1 MPALTN
7 QVRGP
12 NSKLECYYIV
22 IELNFKKNVSFCVTF
37 QMWSERL
44 EKISSINE
52 QLSSHVALNIMMNL
66 EDSHSTYAQSFH
78 IVKREI
84 AKV

>member
-1 MPALTN
+1 
-7 QVRGP
+7 
-12 NSKLECYYIV
+12 
-22 IELNFKKNVSFCVTF
+22 
-37 QMWSERL
+37 MWSERL

-84 AKV
+84 AKVLCYLFKYCFFFKLAEREIHSKPSFLFGYHM

>member
-22 IELNFKKNVSFCVTF
+22 IELNFKKMF
-37 QMWSERL
+37 
-44 EKISSINE
+44 
-52 QLSSHVALNIMMNL
+52 LSVLHFRCGLRDLRRFLPSMNN
-66 EDSHSTYAQSFH
+66 
-78 IVKREI
+78 
-84 AKV
+84 